1 MDELTYRVSEDADL
15 PGLLR
20 LWEEAGWGS
29 LSPAQWRQWFVDGP
43 EGPCL
48 ITVAVDPRGEVVA
61 QEVFAPSRVSVA
73 GREVRALRFSAPI
86 LQKELRGAPLG
97 RSRHPM
103 VGLYKAAALAAKERG
118 FAIVYSL
125 PEPAWLRILRLAPRF
140 GESRFDGT
148 TFGCAELPLA
158 AAACS
163 RLEPL
168 ARTVEVQPVARFGP
182 DYEELWQQARQSF
195 PIACGVVRDPAW
207 LTFRNSGRIALEVRD
222 RADGSLVGY
231 SATKRQTGLLADVL
245 ARRPEELTTVLAATA
260 IWLGRLGEPGGITHL
275 KAMRTPALDPA
286 LQALGFAPVDYRF
299 AFTFNTLGDTREG
312 GAGPERVPPERWYVM
327 PGD

>member
-1 MDELTYRVSEDADL
+1 VDELSYRVSEEGDL

-29 LSPAQWRQWFVDGP
+29 LSPERWREWFVEGSQ
-43 EGPCL
+43 GPCL

-86 LQKELRGAPLG
+86 LRQELRGESLR

-103 VGLYKAAALAAKERG
+103 VGLYKAAAAAARERG
-118 FAIVYSL
+118 FEIVYSL
-125 PEPAWLRILRLAPRF
+125 PEPAWLRVLRLAPRF
-140 GESRFDGT
+140 GETRFDAT
-148 TFGCAELPLA
+148 TFGCAELPLTA
-158 AAACS
+158 AALS
-163 RLEPL
+163 RLEPF
-168 ARTVEVQPVARFGP
+168 ARRVEVQPVARFGAE
-182 DYEELWQQARQSF
+182 YEELWRQARQSF
-195 PIACGVVRDPAW
+195 PIACGVVRDGPW
-207 LTFRNSGRIALEVRD
+207 LTFRNSGRIALEMRD
-222 RADGSLVGY
+222 AGDGSLAGY
-231 SATKRQTGLLADVL
+231 SATKRQTGLLADAL
-245 ARRPEELTTVLAATA
+245 ARRPEDVTAVIAATA
-260 IWLGRLGEPGGITHL
+260 LWLGAQGRRDQPGDVTHL

-299 AFTFNTLGDTREG
+299 AFTCNTLGSALG
-312 GAGPERVPPERWYVM
+312 GAASPESWYVM